1 MIIDN
6 ELRKYINRNFRIR
19 LYGKNERGIFVDR
32 LLGVSGLCK
41 TISERNL
48 KKCIT
53 KILKS
58 DSDKL
63 RIKIYNG
70 YTILFTQK

>member
-6 ELRKYINRNFRIR
+6 ELRKYINHNFRIR
-19 LYGKNERGIFVDR
+19 LYGKNERGVFVDR
-32 LLGVSGLCK
+32 LLGVSGLCEA
-41 TISERNL
+41 ISEHNL

-53 KILKS
+53 RLIKL
-58 DSDKL
+58 DREKL

-70 YTILFTQK
+70 YTIVFTQK

>member
-1 MIIDN
+1 MIINN

-41 TISERNL
+41 AVSERNL
-48 KKCIT
+48 KKCIA
-53 KILKS
+53 KLIKS

-70 YTILFTQK
+70 YTIIFTQK

>member
-6 ELRKYINRNFRIR
+6 KLRKYINHNFRIR
-19 LYGKNERGIFVDR
+19 LYGKNERGVFVDR

-41 TISERNL
+41 AISERNL
-48 KKCIT
+48 KKCIAKLT
-53 KILKS
+53 KS
-58 DSDKL
+58 DRNKL

-70 YTILFTQK
+70 YTIVFTQK

>member
-19 LYGKNERGIFVDR
+19 LYGKNGRGIFVDR

-48 KKCIT
+48 KKCIA